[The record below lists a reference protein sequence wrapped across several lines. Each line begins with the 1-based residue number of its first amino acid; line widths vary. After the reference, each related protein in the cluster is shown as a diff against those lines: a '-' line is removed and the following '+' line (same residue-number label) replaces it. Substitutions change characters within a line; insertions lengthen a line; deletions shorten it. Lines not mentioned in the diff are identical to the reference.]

1 MLRIQSVHHRLRNG
15 SHVVSIKLFQFGTV
29 KLLSDEK
36 STYTFRQKIELK
48 NHQGNYT
55 IEVLF
60 GYNFE

>member
-1 MLRIQSVHHRLRNG
+1 MLRIQSVHQRLRNDVEKATWFLL
-15 SHVVSIKLFQFGTV
+15 SFSSMEL

-36 STYTFRQKIELK
+36 STYTFRQQNELK

-60 GYNFE
+60 GL